1 MPEERNRPHGSKPDT
16 ASLIQRLFRDEPEGP
31 QAEPEQPEP
40 AQPPTA
46 ESPVGV
52 LVPPAQDEDSA
63 PAVEPIA
70 PAGSASP
77 AAEDAQAGTGV
88 MEMPVTSE
96 GLVEAP
102 PSEVPTQEADEAV
115 RAARGARWFVIH
127 TYSGYENKVRS
138 NLERRVASM
147 GMQDKIFRILV
158 PTEDEIE
165 IKDGKRRIAK
175 KKVFPGYVL
184 VEMIMNDDSWYVV
197 RNTPGVTGFVG
208 SGTKP
213 LPLQDREVKAIL
225 KQLGDETPKFR
236 ITYQK
241 GSAVRINSGP
251 FMDFSGVVDEILP
264 EKEKVR
270 VLVSIF
276 GRETPVELDF
286 AQVEKI

>member
-1 MPEERNRPHGSKPDT
+1 MADEHTRSRGGKPNT
-16 ASLIQRLFRDEPEGP
+16 ASIIQGLFRDEPEEPAP
-31 QAEPEQPEP
+31 QAGEP
-40 AQPPTA
+40 
-46 ESPVGV
+46 PVGV
-52 LVPPAQDEDSA
+52 LVPPETDSTPPPATEA
-63 PAVEPIA
+63 PSPPA
-70 PAGSASP
+70 PPSA
-77 AAEDAQAGTGV
+77 
-88 MEMPVTSE
+88 E
-96 GLVEAP
+96 GPVEAP
-102 PSEVPTQEADEAV
+102 PREEGVEVPPAEGVTT
-115 RAARGARWFVIH
+115 RRWYVIH
-127 TYSGYENKVRS
+127 TYSGYENKVRT

-147 GMQDKIFRILV
+147 AMQEKIFRVLV

-175 KKVFPGYVL
+175 KKIFPGYVL
-184 VEMIMNDDSWYVV
+184 VEMIMDDDSWYVV

-213 LPLQDREVKAIL
+213 LPLQDKEVKAIL
-225 KQLGDETPKFR
+225 RQLVDETPKFR

-241 GSAVRINSGP
+241 GSTVRINSGP
-251 FMDFSGVVDEILP
+251 FMDFSGVVDEIFP

>member
-1 MPEERNRPHGSKPDT
+1 MSDERNRPQSGRPDT
-16 ASLIQRLFRDEPEGP
+16 AALIQKLFRDEPEEPKPAAPPAPQEGGP
-31 QAEPEQPEP
+31 AGGAP
-40 AQPPTA
+40 
-46 ESPVGV
+46 PVGV
-52 LVPPAQDEDSA
+52 VTPPDAEA
-63 PAVEPIA
+63 AAVEP
-70 PAGSASP
+70 SP
-77 AAEDAQAGTGV
+77 AAPSAEAPATA
-88 MEMPVTSE
+88 E
-96 GLVEAP
+96 GIVEAP
-102 PSEVPTQEADEAV
+102 PVAEGEQPAGAGDS
-115 RAARGARWFVIH
+115 RAWFVIH
-127 TYSGYENKVRS
+127 TYSGYENKVRT

-147 GMQDKIFRILV
+147 AMLHKIFRILV

-165 IKDGKRRIAK
+165 VKDGKRRIAK

-184 VEMIMNDDSWYVV
+184 VEMIMDDDSWYVV

-208 SGTKP
+208 SGSKP

-225 KQLGDETPKFR
+225 RQLGDETPKFR